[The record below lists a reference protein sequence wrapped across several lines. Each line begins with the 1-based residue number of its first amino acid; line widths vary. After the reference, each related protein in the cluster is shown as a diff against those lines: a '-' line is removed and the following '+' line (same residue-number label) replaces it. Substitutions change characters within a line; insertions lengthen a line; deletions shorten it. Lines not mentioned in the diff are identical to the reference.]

1 MKKKTNITKFIAAL
15 LLGVTV
21 FSACADKSGENEEI
35 TQASQTEETEDDSE
49 ESAWQLWKKLSTKE
63 YPKELIDL
71 VKRNPETYDFVCS
84 FKEEADK
91 EHDIDLSE
99 LENTDSIPYFCQ
111 WDVRWGF
118 EQYNNKYFALTGCGP
133 TCLSMVAIYLTG
145 NSEYSPLWMGNFL
158 DSHGYAVPG
167 TGTAWSVFDDGIVE
181 IGLYGTAIE
190 NSFDSICEA
199 LDGGMPVIASMS
211 KGDFT
216 TKGHFVVFVSHDVN
230 SIMVYDPNSKE
241 RTRSWDFSDLEPQ
254 IASAWA
260 MYVDGDPQDEE
271 WGLHE
276 YYEDEGSYET
286 VFDDEYFEDYLEDY
300 SDDYSDE
307 Y

>member
-1 MKKKTNITKFIAAL
+1 MKKKTDITKCIAAL

-21 FSACADKSGENEEI
+21 FSACADKSGENEEV
-35 TQASQTEETEDDSE
+35 TQESQVEETKET
-49 ESAWQLWKKLSTKE
+49 ESPSSQLWKKLNARE

-99 LENTDSIPYFCQ
+99 FENTDSVPYFCQ

-145 NSEYSPLWMGNFL
+145 NSEYSPLWMGSFL

-190 NSFDSICEA
+190 NSYDSICEA
-199 LDGGMPVIASMS
+199 LESGCPVIASMS

-216 TKGHFVVFVSHDVN
+216 AKGHFVVFVSCDDN

-241 RTRSWDFSDLEPQ
+241 RTREWDYSVLEPQ
-254 IASAWA
+254 IASVWA
-260 MYVDGDPQDEE
+260 MYVDGYTQDDED
-271 WGLHE
+271 WGIHE
-276 YYEDEGSYET
+276 YYDEDTYESI
-286 VFDDEYFEDYLEDY
+286 FDDEYFEDY